1 MACLLCPLEGLQR
14 QGLPAD
20 CLRIFVILC
29 FTALITN
36 AFKMIVMGESVD
48 AIAIKIQG
56 VVVLVKSHMKS
67 GASGHIKTDL
77 KSLVAVPVSLKS
89 MSE

>member
-1 MACLLCPLEGLQR
+1 
-14 QGLPAD
+14 
-20 CLRIFVILC
+20 
-29 FTALITN
+29 
-36 AFKMIVMGESVD
+36 MIVMGESVD